1 MYSVI
6 SVKLDSLPANTGARQ
21 AAALHRSLTRV
32 STDYSQPAVPWIST
46 LFPLF
51 PRSDVSSFWDRIL
64 NGNRVRSLHKRE
76 NVKSDLRKR
85 NQVVSSQI
93 FGGRHPISE
102 KMKMG
107 GKADTIRGYCGP
119 PLWRTAA
126 RPSACRAPG
135 NRPVRGQPECDFSIR
150 GRHVRAESWNF
161 SEISQIGELTWRPI
175 LRKKHLERISLVRER
190 RAGWNFSNWKDDFWE
205 RFWTFSLIELFHE
218 RAESW
223 LKFLKSWAESWL
235 LWMESWLLRN
245 FTRWQCLL
253 P

>member
-51 PRSDVSSFWDRIL
+51 PRSDVSSFWDRTL

-85 NQVVSSQI
+85 NKVVWSHI
-93 FGGRHPISE
+93 FGGRHPISG

-107 GKADTIRGYCGP
+107 GKADTIRVYCGP
-119 PLWRTAA
+119 TSGAHGCPT
-126 RPSACRAPG
+126 
-135 NRPVRGQPECDFSIR
+135 QFSTTQ
-150 GRHVRAESWNF
+150 F
-161 SEISQIGELTWRPI
+161 SKVSSSFKLHCVVTVELTF
-175 LRKKHLERISLVRER
+175 E
-190 RAGWNFSNWKDDFWE
+190 
-205 RFWTFSLIELFHE
+205 
-218 RAESW
+218 
-223 LKFLKSWAESWL
+223 KFY
-235 LWMESWLLRN
+235 
-245 FTRWQCLL
+245 
-253 P
+253 